1 MTANRCYGHNRFSMS
16 DVDRVYVVSFVG
28 EPPERTLREHIET
41 RGDAALA
48 DIINAIGVRLARRG
62 RIMEARALFAV
73 ERVLYPPPRGRNGQ

>member
-1 MTANRCYGHNRFSMS
+1 MS
-16 DVDRVYVVSFVG
+16 DVDRVYVVSFAG

-41 RGDAALA
+41 RSDVALA
-48 DIINAIGVRLARRG
+48 DLLNAIGLRLARRG